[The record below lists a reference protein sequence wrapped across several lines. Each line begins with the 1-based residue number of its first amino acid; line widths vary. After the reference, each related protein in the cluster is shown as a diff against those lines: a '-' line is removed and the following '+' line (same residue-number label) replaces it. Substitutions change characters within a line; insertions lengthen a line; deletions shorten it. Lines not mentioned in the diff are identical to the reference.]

1 MQNELCKGV
10 GINSNRRV
18 TFLSNSPS
26 SYSSAKEYFSCCQPN
41 FLSTCVL
48 AIASILFSNYV
59 YFSKINAFLENNIQ
73 TFPVIDN
80 VQRENAVYT
89 FQIKSF
95 KHNVILWQVFLK
107 KVIPSNKNLV
117 PNSCE
122 GWKLFVFEIK

>member
-10 GINSNRRV
+10 GINSNRGV

-26 SYSSAKEYFSCCQPN
+26 SYSSAKEYFSCFQPN

-48 AIASILFSNYV
+48 SIASILFSNYL

-73 TFPVIDN
+73 TFTVIDS
-80 VQRENAVYT
+80 VQRENTVYT

-95 KHNVILWQVFLK
+95 KHNVIL
-107 KVIPSNKNLV
+107 
-117 PNSCE
+117 
-122 GWKLFVFEIK
+122 